1 MITFSPSSVT
11 QVVETAPLRASSVRV
26 NSRSLGM
33 HTSPLAKASKMEL
46 GDLAVTDVLVT
57 KSRPLDPSS
66 GSMLVGEPKK
76 SSSSSMR
83 LWWVS
88 MSLLIELAGEQGK
101 VVTSCS
107 TGIPHVEMRL
117 DRSAELVVDTSSFTS
132 STSSSSWKRDM
143 VDSLVRSIST
153 SIQLLS
159 MEVVF
164 SMSKWSA
171 RVSRRPPC
179 ARNVVSMVGLVVVV
193 VVVVYLL
200 LGQGRE

>member
-1 MITFSPSSVT
+1 MG
-11 QVVETAPLRASSVRV
+11 R
-26 NSRSLGM
+26 G
-33 HTSPLAKASKMEL
+33 
-46 GDLAVTDVLVT
+46 
-57 KSRPLDPSS
+57 
-66 GSMLVGEPKK
+66 
-76 SSSSSMR
+76 
-83 LWWVS
+83 
-88 MSLLIELAGEQGK
+88 
-101 VVTSCS
+101 
-107 TGIPHVEMRL
+107 GIPHVEMRL
-117 DRSAELVVDTSSFTS
+117 DRRAELVVDTSSFTS

-164 SMSKWSA
+164 SMSKWST

-179 ARNVVSMVGLVVVV
+179 ARNVVSMVGSVVVVVV

>member
-1 MITFSPSSVT
+1 
-11 QVVETAPLRASSVRV
+11 
-26 NSRSLGM
+26 
-33 HTSPLAKASKMEL
+33 
-46 GDLAVTDVLVT
+46 
-57 KSRPLDPSS
+57 
-66 GSMLVGEPKK
+66 
-76 SSSSSMR
+76 MR

-88 MSLLIELAGEQGK
+88 MSLFMELEGEQG
-101 VVTSCS
+101 VVIFSCCS
-107 TGIPHVEMRL
+107 CNGIPHWLMRL
-117 DRSAELVVDTSSFTS
+117 ERSEELVMVSSSFTS
-132 STSSSSWKRDM
+132 STSSNSWKRDM

-159 MEVVF
+159 MEVAF
-164 SMSKWSA
+164 SMSKWSV